1 MRYYFTGA
9 ATLSRL
15 IKRKIC
21 TTTRKTLNA
30 IAVLKNT
37 LSVSLTHIFLTHIE
51 KALLSKIYKVD
62 SMSLEEL
69 EKQSAEINSTSGRSN
84 KSKDIEQGF
93 LNSSILEDNLN
104 RTYLRIYSDTT
115 QDDILDEAEE
125 NDKLSS
131 FKLRF
136 L

>member
-1 MRYYFTGA
+1 MMRYYFTGA
-9 ATLSRL
+9 VTLSRL

-30 IAVLKNT
+30 IAAQKNT
-37 LSVSLTHIFLTHIE
+37 LSVSLTHMLLTYVE

-69 EKQSAEINSTSGRSN
+69 EKQSAQKNSASGRSN

-115 QDDILDEAEE
+115 QDDILDEA
-125 NDKLSS
+125 
-131 FKLRF
+131 
-136 L
+136 